1 MFKSASEVRDLAYYG
16 QMPAKI
22 SRRRWAALSTLPLA
36 ASAPIG
42 QAAQAAP
49 QDDMAIQ
56 RENLQRWREQMKKA
70 KLLMAVEPAFQ
81 FKA

>member
-1 MFKSASEVRDLAYYG
+1 
-16 QMPAKI
+16 MPAKI
-22 SRRRWAALSTLPLA
+22 SRRRWAALSTLPFA
-36 ASAPIG
+36 ASVPSV
-42 QAAQAAP
+42 QAAQATP

-70 KLLMAVEPAFQ
+70 KLPMAVEPAFQ